1 MWRRESA
8 LLEVLTEVKD
18 AGDISFAPAVEP
30 QSWLTMRPSEPV
42 KMFVVS
48 YRQAAGVISYRQA
61 AGVVSY
67 RQAAGP

>member
-8 LLEVLTEVKD
+8 LLAVLTEVKD
-18 AGDISFAPAVEP
+18 VGDISFAPAVEP

-48 YRQAAGVISYRQA
+48 HRQA